1 MKSILLVF
9 FLCLAFFSFEQKY
22 ASIGEKGGEMFYMH
36 KVESKNSLY
45 SVAATYETSIEKLIE
60 NNPELSEGMKIGQM
74 ICKTS

>member
-1 MKSILLVF
+1 
-9 FLCLAFFSFEQKY
+9 
-22 ASIGEKGGEMFYMH
+22 MFYLH

-74 ICKTS
+74 IHTIGTNHGNGLCIKC